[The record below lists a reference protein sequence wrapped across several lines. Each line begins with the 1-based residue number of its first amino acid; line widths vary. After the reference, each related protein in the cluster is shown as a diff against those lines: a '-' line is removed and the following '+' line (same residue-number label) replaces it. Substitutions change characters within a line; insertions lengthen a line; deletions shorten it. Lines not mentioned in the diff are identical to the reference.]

1 MAKAMT
7 RRRAKPTMPTP
18 TIVGVDNFEFVCNGA
33 WALDVGA
40 GKLVGLELLD
50 LVIGMAVPLEDMA
63 PVGEVS
69 EEVKLIV
76 ALTIVVGA
84 FENIKVNEYAAHPAF
99 PALPMST
106 SAVAGQ
112 FAMRQLAARFPIDC
126 CRAGVQPQD

>member
-18 TIVGVDNFEFVCNGA
+18 TIVGVDNFEFVCSGA